1 MNHIERLNELY
12 KEIEARLGGDL
23 NWLKDDRTA
32 LIALAELIESWL
44 ALFDELEAELKER
57 YAALAAEL
65 TAKKDEL
72 QTALETRHGELETQL
87 VTKHGELENALT
99 AKKDELQTALE
110 TRHGE
115 LETQLVTKHGEL
127 ENALTAKKDELQT
140 ALETRKGELETELVT
155 KKDEL
160 QNALNVSNEEFKTTQ
175 TAAYEAF
182 KGEVTQK
189 QTAHEAV
196 VTNALNTQKQE
207 WQASQTQQ
215 DSAFDAKIQTA
226 KTEFEASQEAQT
238 AEFDKKLNNTTNAL
252 MVQINKYEHLPE
264 AWANQLT
271 AINKIQAKDKEQD
284 GKIAALETAKTEQQ
298 NINNGLA
305 TQLLN
310 LDTKFVKKGDT
321 EAEFNPYFKFQCGLW
336 KFWKFG
342 AGVPEDDMRRMIY
355 FNQDRAGF
363 EDKMALLIGGA
374 ALGFK
379 EYGGQRLP
387 ATGPENSH
395 GKDWKLLDERD
406 LRDDSVLGKEER
418 GVKVKELNN
427 GFLKTIKLG
436 NTTLDEVTLKH
447 IIEVCNNIDGNL
459 VPQDQ

>member
-1 MNHIERLNELY
+1 MKEKLLAGVELINKKLGEEPFLIELVRTNLSVT
-12 KEIEARLGGDL
+12 GD
-23 NWLKDDRTA
+23 
-32 LIALAELIESWL
+32 ISYALAELWSLPEDFKAVRIEWGE
-44 ALFDELEAELKER
+44 FETKINELIERNLRENAEFKES
-57 YAALAAEL
+57 LENSNNEFKTQTTQAAEEFKTQQTQRQEAYEASL
-65 TAKKDEL
+65 TQK
-72 QTALETRHGELETQL
+72 QTEFEAAQTQKHENFKNEVETDLATYKTDLESANNEFKTQ
-87 VTKHGELENALT
+87 T
-99 AKKDELQTALE
+99 
-110 TRHGE
+110 
-115 LETQLVTKHGEL
+115 TQ
-127 ENALTAKKDELQT
+127 AA
-140 ALETRKGELETELVT
+140 
-155 KKDEL
+155 
-160 QNALNVSNEEFKTTQ
+160 EEFKTTQ
-175 TAAYEAF
+175 AAAYEAF

-189 QTAHEAV
+189 QTAHEAT

-207 WQASQTQQ
+207 WQESQNEQNA
-215 DSAFDAKIQTA
+215 AFDGKIA
-226 KTEFEASQEAQT
+226 NVKTEFEASQEAQN
-238 AEFDKKLNNTTNAL
+238 AKFKQDLNTTTNAL

-342 AGVPEDDMRRMIY
+342 AGVPEDDIRRMIY